1 MGTVSGHGERPRA
14 GAAAGS
20 GTLRVQA
27 GDFVVDEQIDMD
39 PADAGGEHLWLRVR
53 KCGENTDHVASAL
66 ARIAGIRVR
75 DVGYAGRKDR
85 HAVTTQWF
93 SLHLPG
99 RPDPGFVE
107 IADSIQVLEA
117 CRRRRKL
124 VTGGLRANHFR
135 IVVREF
141 SGDPDLLAARVAEIA
156 VQGVPNYFGAQRFG
170 RAGANLPLARDW
182 LGGTR
187 RIADRRLRGLLLS
200 TARAAIFNAV
210 LAERV
215 RGGSWNTP
223 CPGDTL
229 MHDGRGSFFIAHEI
243 DAALQARVRA
253 GELHPAGPL
262 WGAGDSPAAGGIARL
277 EHAVAERFPELAS
290 GLPGMGLRQ
299 ERRAL
304 RMMPRTLHL
313 EWLDAGRLALEFGL
327 PAGSYATALLDELL
341 ECRDATAGD

>member
-1 MGTVSGHGERPRA
+1 MSGPVERPRA

-20 GTLRVQA
+20 GTIRA
-27 GDFVVDEQIDMD
+27 RASDFAVDEQIDMD

-53 KCGENTDHVASAL
+53 KCGENTDRVASVL
-66 ARIAGIRVR
+66 ARVAGIRVR

-99 RPDPGFVE
+99 RPDPDLSE
-107 IADSIQVLEA
+107 LADSIRVLEA

-124 VTGGLRANHFR
+124 VTGGLRANRFR

-141 SGDPDLLAARVAEIA
+141 SGNPDLLAARVAELA
-156 VQGVPNYFGAQRFG
+156 AQGLPNYFGAQRFG
-170 RAGANLPLARDW
+170 RAGANLPLAHDW

-215 RGGSWNTP
+215 RDGSWNAP
-223 CPGDTL
+223 CLGDTL
-229 MHDGRGSFFIAHEI
+229 MHDRRGSFFIVHEI

-262 WGAGDSPAAGGIARL
+262 WGAGESQAGGEIAQL
-277 EHAVAERFPELAS
+277 EQATAQRFAALAS
-290 GLPGMGLRQ
+290 GLARMGLRQ

-313 EWLDAGRLALEFGL
+313 EWLDTDCLALEFDL
-327 PAGSYATALLDELL
+327 PAGSYATVLLDELL
-341 ECRDATAGD
+341 ECRDATASD